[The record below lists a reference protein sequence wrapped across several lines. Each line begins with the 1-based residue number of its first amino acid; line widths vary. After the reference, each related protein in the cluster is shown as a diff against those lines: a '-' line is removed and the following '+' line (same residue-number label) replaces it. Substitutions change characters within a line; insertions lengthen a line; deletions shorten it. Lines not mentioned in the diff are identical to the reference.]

1 MGLMRGLLANNLLR
15 YGSAGSGLLLCL
27 FLVAHLAGLV
37 PALIAP
43 AFFEAY
49 ASSLHHASWL
59 PLLEIGLVATAI
71 LHITTTISKAIGN
84 RQAGNGALLVSRRDQ
99 PLAALAARS
108 KVAGGIITLAF
119 LMIHLQQLRWPRPV
133 DGSERAALAG
143 VLHNP
148 MNAALYCAAAITI
161 TLHLHH
167 GNEAAH
173 RNLGWLTPMNS
184 NVIRGGGR
192 WLAVGLGSGF
202 LLINLALMLAAV
214 P

>member
-1 MGLMRGLLANNLLR
+1 MGLMRGLLANDLLR

-27 FLVAHLAGLV
+27 FLIAHLAGLV

-119 LMIHLQQLRWPRPV
+119 LMIHLRQLRWPRPV
-133 DGSERAALAG
+133 DGSERAALAA

-148 MNAALYCAAAITI
+148 VNAALYCAAAITI
-161 TLHLHH
+161 TLHLLH

-192 WLAVGLGSGF
+192 WLAAGLGSGF
-202 LLINLALMLAAV
+202 LLISLALMLAAV

>member
-1 MGLMRGLLANNLLR
+1 MGFMRGPLANDLLR

-27 FLVAHLAGLV
+27 FLIAHLAGLV

-43 AFFEAY
+43 AAFEAY

-59 PLLEIGLVATAI
+59 PLLEIGLVATAL
-71 LHITTTISKAIGN
+71 LHITTTIFKAISN
-84 RQAGNGALLVSRRDQ
+84 RQAGNSALLTSRRDQ
-99 PLAALAARS
+99 PLAALASRS

-119 LMIHLQQLRWPRPV
+119 LIIHLQQLRWPRPV
-133 DGSERAALAG
+133 DGSERAALMA

-148 MNAALYCAAAITI
+148 VNVALYSAAAITVA
-161 TLHLHH
+161 LHLIH

-184 NVIRGGGR
+184 KLIRSGGR
-192 WLAVGLGSGF
+192 LLAAGLGSGF
-202 LLINLALMLAAV
+202 LLISLALMLDAV
-214 P
+214 S